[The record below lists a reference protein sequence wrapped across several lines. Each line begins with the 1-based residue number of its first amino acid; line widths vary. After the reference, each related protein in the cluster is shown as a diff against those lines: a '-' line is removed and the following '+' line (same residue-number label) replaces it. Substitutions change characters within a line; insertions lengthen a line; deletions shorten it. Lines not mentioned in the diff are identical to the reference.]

1 MLKNKW
7 ISLSITMLVVLLL
20 GLFSNSNMAQNA
32 GQRATDFLYSETRK
46 ANDSIKIIMIDEE
59 TEAEY
64 GFFTSWS
71 RGRAAELVEA
81 LNQPDTKP
89 AVIAFDINY
98 VMTRGTARDNVFA

>member
-32 GQRATDFLYSETRK
+32 GQLATDFLYSETRK